1 MEAKLAVLLAEIDY
15 QWRQIQKIY
24 SKVEEKLE
32 KLKRDKLNEDL
43 RDSLAYKLHNLYCA
57 FEDLFKI
64 IAKLFGE
71 QRSND
76 VQFIRKIQTILKK
89 MEKGNVIKILPKR
102 KPWELQR
109 YMLLSFKF
117 QDVDKNI
124 VNFATKNQI
133 NQARET
139 LNKILIEQDKIKP
152 RKWSVNT
159 KIFTSLLALIV
170 SYGVIVWDLL
180 QPAIDPLIF
189 TAALF
194 TATASSLVL
203 GKALA

>member
-1 MEAKLAVLLAEIDY
+1 MHIHELSPSELRLLQQALNTNRLTVNIRLRKGEYQYNLAEAIASF
-15 QWRQIQKIY
+15 Q
-24 SKVEEKLE
+24 LE
-32 KLKRDKLNEDL
+32 
-43 RDSLAYKLHNLYCA
+43 LHLPNVK
-57 FEDLFKI
+57 EI

>member
-1 MEAKLAVLLAEIDY
+1 MPRHELSQYELQLLKQVLSTDCIPANIRLRKGEYQYSLAEAIASF
-15 QWRQIQKIY
+15 Q
-24 SKVEEKLE
+24 LE
-32 KLKRDKLNEDL
+32 
-43 RDSLAYKLHNLYCA
+43 LHFPNVK
-57 FEDLFKI
+57 EI
-64 IAKLFGE
+64 ITKLFGE
-71 QRSND
+71 ERSND
-76 VQFIRKIQTILKK
+76 VQFTRKIQTILKK
-89 MEKGNVIKILPKR
+89 MERGNVVKILPKR

-133 NQARET
+133 DQAREM

-152 RKWSVNT
+152 RKLNVSI
-159 KIFTSLLALIV
+159 KIFTSLLVLII

-180 QPAIDPLIF
+180 RPVIDPLIF
-189 TAALF
+189 VVALF
-194 TATASSLVL
+194 TATASSLFL

>member
-1 MEAKLAVLLAEIDY
+1 LHIHELSPSELRLLQQALNTNRLTVNIRLRKGEYQYNLAEAIASF
-15 QWRQIQKIY
+15 Q
-24 SKVEEKLE
+24 LE
-32 KLKRDKLNEDL
+32 
-43 RDSLAYKLHNLYCA
+43 LHLPNVK
-57 FEDLFKI
+57 EI

-124 VNFATKNQI
+124 VNFATKDQI

>member
-1 MEAKLAVLLAEIDY
+1 MHIHELSPSELRLLQQALNTNRLTVNIRLRKGEYQYNLAEAIASF
-15 QWRQIQKIY
+15 Q
-24 SKVEEKLE
+24 LE
-32 KLKRDKLNEDL
+32 
-43 RDSLAYKLHNLYCA
+43 LHLPNVK
-57 FEDLFKI
+57 EI

-124 VNFATKNQI
+124 VNFATKDQI

>member
-1 MEAKLAVLLAEIDY
+1 
-15 QWRQIQKIY
+15 
-24 SKVEEKLE
+24 
-32 KLKRDKLNEDL
+32 
-43 RDSLAYKLHNLYCA
+43 
-57 FEDLFKI
+57 
-64 IAKLFGE
+64 
-71 QRSND
+71 
-76 VQFIRKIQTILKK
+76 
-89 MEKGNVIKILPKR
+89 LPKR

-139 LNKILIEQDKIKP
+139 LNKILIEEKIKP
-152 RKWSVNT
+152 RKWSINI
-159 KIFTSLLALIV
+159 KIFTSLLTLIV
-170 SYGVIVWDLL
+170 SYGVMVWDLL

-194 TATASSLVL
+194 TATMSSLAL

>member
-1 MEAKLAVLLAEIDY
+1 LHIHELSPSELRLLQQALNTNRLTVNIRLRKGEYQYNLAEAIASF
-15 QWRQIQKIY
+15 Q
-24 SKVEEKLE
+24 LE
-32 KLKRDKLNEDL
+32 
-43 RDSLAYKLHNLYCA
+43 LHLPNVK
-57 FEDLFKI
+57 EI